1 MKNKNGYSLVEILAV
16 IALISVIMLLVVP
29 NVIEYLNQ
37 GRKTTFYDEVLNIYK
52 TVSPTYISRSS
63 DGDYRTKFCKSDSN
77 MNLLDMSD
85 KQDIYYNIDVNT
97 DGEVIRME
105 IMNKKYYIIV
115 ENINGIKK
123 NDIKIDDIVD
133 SKDKTMSAC

>member
-77 MNLLDMSD
+77 TNLLDMSD

-123 NDIKIDDIVD
+123 SDIKIDDIVD